1 VDIENDYRALDLA
14 SNKLKACI
22 EVLIK
27 IQAALK
33 KDTDVLYEAGF
44 QDVKFQELKT
54 VLDDGDKNMS
64 MIVKEV
70 TVCISQL
77 EERSQLI
84 KSYYSVTQ

>member
-1 VDIENDYRALDLA
+1 MDLA
-14 SNKLKACI
+14 SNKLKACLD
-22 EVLIK
+22 VLLK
-27 IQAALK
+27 LQVALK
-33 KDTDVLYEAGF
+33 RDTDALHEAGF

-54 VLDDGDKNMS
+54 VLDDGDKNIS

-70 TVCISQL
+70 QVCISKI